1 MAQLNRG
8 NRHWFCRN
16 FQHYNHNE
24 AALPFDQHY
33 VIALVA
39 PRPVY
44 IASAE
49 QDRGADPYGEYL
61 GAKAADP
68 VYRFLGTEGLPG
80 QAFPG
85 LHQPLWGRLGYH
97 IRAGK
102 HDVLRYDW
110 EQYLAFADRCRGR
123 NK

>member
-1 MAQLNRG
+1 M
-8 NRHWFCRN
+8 
-16 FQHYNHNE
+16 
-24 AALPFDQHY
+24 
-33 VIALVA
+33 IALVA